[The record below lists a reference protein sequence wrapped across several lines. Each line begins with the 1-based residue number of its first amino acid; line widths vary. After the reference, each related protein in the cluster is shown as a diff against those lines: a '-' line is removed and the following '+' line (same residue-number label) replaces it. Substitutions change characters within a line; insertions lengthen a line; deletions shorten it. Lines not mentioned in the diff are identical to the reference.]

1 MSPTLLQL
9 PTSEI
14 KQTFLS
20 THLACLSAF
29 EWSAARPHTH
39 SFSNTGTRLS
49 SPCTSELRLN
59 PLPLVLTPW
68 DPARPHLSMGTV
80 KESALRRFR
89 GLKIIR
95 YIKSFRHF
103 LTNRQSFI
111 SGSSKYF
118 YFCLQHHWQKFK
130 TPLCNAD
137 PMKTHSLFYSR
148 GSGVPGGLPSMS
160 IKVEKLFALFIA
172 MFLKCF
178 ISDLHFQKMFQ
189 NILKS
194 LWGNLLKILRLFWR
208 NTTMPKPH

>member
-1 MSPTLLQL
+1 MC
-9 PTSEI
+9 EI

-137 PMKTHSLFYSR
+137 PMKTHSLSFIVEVL
-148 GSGVPGGLPSMS
+148 GSLEACPPCQLRWKNCLHFS
-160 IKVEKLFALFIA
+160 LQC
-172 MFLKCF
+172 FLNVSLVTYIFRKCF
-178 ISDLHFQKMFQ
+178 RTSSRASEEIC
-189 NILKS
+189 
-194 LWGNLLKILRLFWR
+194 
-208 NTTMPKPH
+208 